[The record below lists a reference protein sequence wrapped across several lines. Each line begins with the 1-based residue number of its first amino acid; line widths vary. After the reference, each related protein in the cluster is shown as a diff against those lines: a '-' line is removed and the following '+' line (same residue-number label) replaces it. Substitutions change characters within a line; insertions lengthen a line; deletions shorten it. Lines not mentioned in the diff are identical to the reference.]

1 MLEQIR
7 TDIRNIVTIHVARTW
22 ERQRLLQPHEE
33 MPFDNISSTDAIL
46 DIVDDVMKNKHI
58 QRFIVLKATNNNQCE
73 DYFVRNT
80 GVLSDTF
87 IEERAEDYIKEY
99 IL

>member
-1 MLEQIR
+1 METEIR
-7 TDIRNIVTIHVARTW
+7 DIVTIHVARTW

-46 DIVDDVMKNKHI
+46 DIVEDIMNNNHI
-58 QRFIVLKATNNNQCE
+58 KRFINYVESGDTRSE

-87 IEERAEDYIKEY
+87 IEDRAEEYIKEY